1 MRGLIDDL
9 RHALRGL
16 AKGPSYALTCI
27 LILALAIGANT
38 AIFSILS
45 AVVLKALP
53 YPEPSRLVF
62 LRERL
67 FHTSDP
73 LFARMQ
79 AARRNYLEWKRRN
92 TVFEGMAAFHQAS
105 LNEIVNGET
114 QSVAVGFGAADL
126 FPMLGAQARLGRLF
140 TPGEELAGHD
150 LVAVISDEYFERRFH
165 RASAALGASITLGG
179 SVYTVVGVLPP
190 RFHLPSTDEGDEQLK
205 PDLWVPLSRLF
216 KTPGDDTERKL
227 LVAARLKSG
236 VPLAQARAEMN
247 GIARNLGKSDPK
259 LDEGWSVA
267 ISSFEAEDT
276 SPTLHRALYVLQAAV
291 LFLLLIAC
299 ANLANL
305 TLVRAAVRGR
315 EMAIR
320 LALGSSRTRVAG
332 HLLAESLLI
341 SGAGAILG
349 LAFAH
354 WSIRLMLALKPPDIQ
369 RPESIEIDGTVLAFT
384 CMVAIL
390 TAVLFGLVPAMAA
403 SKSDIQG
410 ALRAG
415 GGWGASAGRKRASQL
430 LIAAEVALALV
441 LLTGS
446 GLMIRS
452 FQNLVSTGIGFE
464 TAHLAVADV
473 DLPEKRYPDGASQS
487 RFLKTLLDRV
497 RNLPGVSA
505 ATVVDNLPLHRV
517 VASNFYIAGRPDPP
531 LNALPVT
538 DWADGSPNY
547 LPLLRLPLLI
557 GRPFTDADLET
568 TERALENPQGGEGV
582 CIVNR
587 AFTLEYFKDE
597 DPIGKRLLEP
607 DKKHGCRIVGVVADY
622 RPMGAENGS
631 RAQVFRPNL
640 RKSGA
645 SLVVR
650 TTATTEALAS
660 GIRKTLYRMD
670 RDLAIDKILPFD
682 HWVDEWQS
690 QRKFNT
696 LLLSVFAGLALVLA
710 LAGIYSVL
718 SHVVTSRTREIGIR
732 VAIGAR
738 PVQIGKL
745 VLRQSMIPVAAGL
758 AIGLAA
764 SLVLARFLEILLFQ
778 VGARDPFTLALS
790 ALVILAVSPAA
801 IYVPMRRALA
811 VDCMVALREE

>member
-1 MRGLIDDL
+1 MMALVGGL

-16 AKGPSYALTCI
+16 AKTPSYALTSVP
-27 LILALAIGANT
+27 ILALAIGANT

-45 AVVLKALP
+45 SVVLKPLP

-62 LRERL
+62 LRER
-67 FHTSDP
+67 FPTASDP
-73 LFARMQ
+73 LFAHMQ
-79 AARRNYLEWKRRN
+79 AAHRNYIEWKRRG
-92 TVFEGMAAFHQAS
+92 TAFESMAAFHQSA

-114 QSVAVGFGAADL
+114 RSVAVGFGAADL
-126 FPMLGAQARLGRLF
+126 FPLLGAHARLGRLF
-140 TPGEELAGHD
+140 APPEERAGHD
-150 LVAVISDEYFERRFH
+150 LAAVISDEYFERRFH
-165 RASAALGASITLGG
+165 RAPSALGASITLGG

-190 RFHLPSTDEGDEQLK
+190 RFHLPSTDQGEEQLK
-205 PDLWVPLSRLF
+205 PDVWVPLSRLF
-216 KTPGDDTERKL
+216 KTPGDETERQL
-227 LVAARLKSG
+227 LVVARLKPG
-236 VPLAQARAEMN
+236 VSQAQARTEMN
-247 GIARNLGKSDPK
+247 VIALNLGKSDPEF
-259 LDEGWSVA
+259 DEGWSVG

-305 TLVRAAVRGR
+305 TLVRASLRSR

-320 LALGSSRTRVAG
+320 LALGAG
-332 HLLAESLLI
+332 RARIAAHHLTESLLI

-349 LAFAH
+349 LASAH

-369 RPESIEIDGTVLAFT
+369 RPELIGMDGTVLAFA
-384 CMVAIL
+384 CAMAIL

-403 SKSDIQG
+403 SRSDIQG

-415 GGWGASAGRKRASQL
+415 GGWGASAGRKRASQV
-430 LIAAEVALALV
+430 LIAAEVALAVV
-441 LLTGS
+441 LLTGAS
-446 GLMIRS
+446 LMIRS
-452 FQNLVSTGIGFE
+452 FQNLVAAGIGFE

-473 DLPEKRYPDGASQS
+473 DLPDKRYPDGASQS
-487 RFLKTLLDRV
+487 RFFKALLDGV

-517 VASNFYIAGRPDPP
+517 VAYNFYIAGRPDPP

-538 DWADGSPNY
+538 DWANGSPNY
-547 LPLLRLPLLI
+547 LTLLRLPLLI

-568 TERALENPQGGEGV
+568 TERALENPKGGEGV

-607 DKKHGCRIVGVVADY
+607 DKKHGCQIVGVVADY

-650 TTATTEALAS
+650 ATTATEAVAS
-660 GIRKTLYRMD
+660 GIRGVAYGLD
-670 RDLAIDKILPFD
+670 RELAIDQVLPLE
-682 HWVDEWQS
+682 HWVDEWES
-690 QRKFNT
+690 QRRFNT

-718 SHVVTSRTREIGIR
+718 SNVAASRIREIGIR

-738 PVQIGKL
+738 P
-745 VLRQSMIPVAAGL
+745 M
-758 AIGLAA
+758 
-764 SLVLARFLEILLFQ
+764 
-778 VGARDPFTLALS
+778 
-790 ALVILAVSPAA
+790 
-801 IYVPMRRALA
+801 
-811 VDCMVALREE
+811 